1 MLLAMNVGAA
11 VIATHLDGDGDCA
24 CDSDSDSDGDG
35 DGDCVVRGA
44 GSRRSRT

>member
-1 MLLAMNVGAA
+1 MNVGAA